1 VFVGCKCRFVK
12 SREGGMEAKERM
24 KMNERKEGRG
34 WKVSY

>member
-1 VFVGCKCRFVK
+1 VK

-24 KMNERKEGRG
+24 RMKERKGRRG